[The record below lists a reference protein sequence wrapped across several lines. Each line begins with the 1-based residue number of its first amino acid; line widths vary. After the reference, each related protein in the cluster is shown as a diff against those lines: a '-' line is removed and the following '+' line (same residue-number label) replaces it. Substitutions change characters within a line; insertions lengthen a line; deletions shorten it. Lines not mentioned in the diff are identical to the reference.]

1 MPARLKSAMSQYYAG
16 LPGDYGRFRVV
27 SQTYTRRTSRY
38 EFMLSRVIVLILF
51 YRFVGE
57 LSKRDTESESGM
69 LINTCLFRLYRSKWN
84 YYENKRDLHTLRGFL
99 RACRGR
105 NFNSRSIYG
114 FGNSNREIYSLAVAD
129 LAEEIPR
136 LTPKN
141 SILLAEIK
149 IRTNRSE
156 SSYFGN
162 SSPRSE

>member
-69 LINTCLFRLYRSKWN
+69 LINTCLFRFYRSKWN
-84 YYENKRDLHTLRGFL
+84 YYENKRDLHTLRGFYAPVAGEISIRDQFTGLGIVTEKSIAWQLQTSPKRSHAWHQKTAYYL
-99 RACRGR
+99 R
-105 NFNSRSIYG
+105 
-114 FGNSNREIYSLAVAD
+114 
-129 LAEEIPR
+129 
-136 LTPKN
+136 K
-141 SILLAEIK
+141 
-149 IRTNRSE
+149 
-156 SSYFGN
+156 
-162 SSPRSE
+162 